1 MTVLL
6 TNVNPP
12 LLEVAKLGAK
22 VLGVYTLLWEAAKR
36 DVRGDCGGTTSWST
50 SGLASHLSMSRN
62 TVQKA
67 LDVLLDSGW
76 ISVIGTTSSG
86 VGKPHRIYRVLHPSL
101 VEAQQNALDVIGT
114 QPSIRYKDHGVRPKA
129 EQELTIFEK
138 D

>member
-6 TNVNPP
+6 TNANPP

-36 DVRGDCGGTTSWST
+36 DVRGECGGTTSWST
-50 SGLASHLSMSRN
+50 TGLAKQLQMSRN

-67 LDVLLDSGW
+67 LDVLLDNGW
-76 ISVIGTTSSG
+76 ISVIGSTTSET
-86 VGKPHRIYRVLHPSL
+86 GKPHRVYRVLHPSL
-101 VEAQQNALDVIGT
+101 VEAQRYALDVIGT
-114 QPSIRYKDHGVRPKA
+114 PPSIRYKDWGVKTKSQ
-129 EQELTIFEK
+129 QELIILEK